1 MDGLLDGDDG
11 EVVTDN
17 RELLESYLAPTFSQR
32 GGHGM
37 SGECVSGME
46 WNVGWNVCEHLKDN
60 WTISRRNKNKA

>member
-17 RELLESYLAPTFSQR
+17 RELLKSYLAPTFSQR

-37 SGECVSGME
+37 SGECVSGRE
-46 WNVGWNVCEHLKDN
+46 WNGMWDGMSVN
-60 WTISRRNKNKA
+60 I